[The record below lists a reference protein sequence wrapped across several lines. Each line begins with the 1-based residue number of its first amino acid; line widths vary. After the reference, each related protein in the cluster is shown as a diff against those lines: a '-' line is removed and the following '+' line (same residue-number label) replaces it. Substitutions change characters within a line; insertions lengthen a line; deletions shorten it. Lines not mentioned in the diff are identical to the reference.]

1 MALGRAEAIE
11 IARHAFNEITNRQ
24 RKHPPAIL
32 AYLLS
37 SSSKE
42 MASASKADL
51 ALVFPHR
58 IEEIAILQS
67 VLKTNPEDGRA
78 AYYLGNALASKFRF
92 GEALDVWRGAV
103 QFDPKNAI
111 AHRNYAR
118 ALAMVAGRENEGVK
132 SLERAIELKPDDP
145 HLYIEL
151 DQLLAAMKQTDRRI
165 ELLER
170 APALARSNARL
181 MQHLAAAFVD
191 AGRFVEAIDLLK
203 RHTFTSGEGEGA
215 ALGVYR
221 KAHLALARKYQQ
233 TGNHAEAA
241 AAFISAT
248 EYPKNFG
255 VGRPAYGSQARE
267 YVSAAREFEAA
278 GEHSQAARWWQRAAE
293 DALNSPTQPDEP
305 WSEHYY
311 FKALALDHVGRKD
324 EARQTLRAPCTS
336 RR

>member
-1 MALGRAEAIE
+1 
-11 IARHAFNEITNRQ
+11 
-24 RKHPPAIL
+24 
-32 AYLLS
+32 
-37 SSSKE
+37 
-42 MASASKADL
+42 
-51 ALVFPHR
+51 
-58 IEEIAILQS
+58 
-67 VLKTNPEDGRA
+67 
-78 AYYLGNALASKFRF
+78 
-92 GEALDVWRGAV
+92 
-103 QFDPKNAI
+103 
-111 AHRNYAR
+111 
-118 ALAMVAGRENEGVK
+118 
-132 SLERAIELKPDDP
+132 
-145 HLYIEL
+145 
-151 DQLLAAMKQTDRRI
+151 MKQTARRI

-181 MQHLAAAFVD
+181 MQHLAAAYVD
-191 AGRFVEAIDLLK
+191 AGRFGDAIDLLK

-278 GEHSQAARWWQRAAE
+278 GDRSQAAKWWQRAAE

-311 FKALALDHVGRKD
+311 FKALALDHVGKKD
-324 EARQTLRAPCTS
+324 EAVKLYERLARLADEQAMLASEPSPPRGAMRFLLAGWGLKALNRNEEARRAFERVIQLDPS
-336 RR
+336 NDRAKEELKGR